1 MEKKSS
7 LLSLSFRIFM
17 VMVIL
22 TVSIFG
28 GACKGVEYTMKTRSF
43 GVNSRGEEVTLYT
56 LTGKDIEVDIMD
68 QGGTIVAIRTPDKD
82 GNTVDVC
89 LGYDDVT
96 GYEANGGYIG
106 ALIGRVGN
114 RIGGGK
120 FTLNGVDYQLN
131 LNDGANHLH
140 GGYSGFDKKLWDA
153 KVEGNKLILTTFSAD
168 GEENY
173 PGNMTI
179 KVVYY
184 IVGNE
189 LFIEYNAES
198 DADTLCNLTNH
209 CYFNLEGNNA
219 PDVYD
224 QLLYIDADNIT
235 PVDNGLIPHGEFM
248 SVEGTPFNFK
258 VAKPIG
264 QDINANNEQ
273 LKICGGYDH
282 NFCIN
287 TNGEFKVFAT
297 AYSEKTGVEMVCKT
311 DLPGVQFYSGNF
323 LNNVSG
329 KNGAI
334 YNKRAAFCLETQV
347 YPNAIN
353 CPEYPSYV
361 LKKGEKY
368 YTKTSYTFNVKG

>member
-1 MEKKSS
+1 MEIK
-7 LLSLSFRIFM
+7 
-17 VMVIL
+17 
-22 TVSIFG
+22 
-28 GACKGVEYTMKTRSF
+28 SF
-43 GVNSRGEEVTLYT
+43 GINSRGEKVTLYT
-56 LTGKDIEVDIMD
+56 LQGKDIEVDIMD
-68 QGGTIVAIRTPDKD
+68 QGGTIVAIRTPDKN
-82 GNTVDVC
+82 GNIVDIS

-131 LNDGANHLH
+131 LNDGGVNHLH
-140 GGYSGFDKKLWDA
+140 GGNVGFDKKIW
-153 KVEGNKLILTTFSAD
+153 KVQVDGEKLILTTSAAD

-173 PGNMTI
+173 PGNI
-179 KVVYY
+179 QVKVVYY

-189 LFIEYNAES
+189 LVLEYEAIS

-209 CYFNLEGNNA
+209 AYFNLEGNGAEN
-219 PDVYD
+219 VYE
-224 QLLYIDADNIT
+224 QLMQIDADTIT
-235 PVDNGLIPHGEFM
+235 PVDSGLIPHGEFM
-248 SVEGTPFNFK
+248 AVAGTPFDFK

-264 QDINANNEQ
+264 KDIYADNEQ

-287 TNGEFKVFAT
+287 TNGEFKTFAT
-297 AYSEKTGVEMVCKT
+297 VYSAKTGIEMVCKT
-311 DLPGVQFYSGNF
+311 NLPGVQFYSGNF
-323 LNNVSG
+323 LDNVKG

-334 YNKRAAFCLETQV
+334 YNKRAGFCLETQV

-353 CPEYPSYV
+353 CPEYPTYI

-368 YTKTSYTFNVKG
+368 STKTSYTFNVKG

>member
-1 MEKKSS
+1 METK
-7 LLSLSFRIFM
+7 F
-17 VMVIL
+17 
-22 TVSIFG
+22 FG
-28 GACKGVEYTMKTRSF
+28 T
-43 GVNSRGEEVTLYT
+43 NSRGEKITLYT
-56 LTGKDIEVDIMD
+56 LQGKDIEVDIMD
-68 QGGTIVAIRTPDKD
+68 QGGTIVAIRTPDKN
-82 GNTVDVC
+82 GNIVDVS

-96 GYEANGGYIG
+96 GYESNGGYIG

-114 RIGGGK
+114 RIGSGK

-131 LNDGANHLH
+131 LNDGGVNHLH
-140 GGYSGFDKKLWDA
+140 GGNVGFDKKVWKAEVD
-153 KVEGNKLILTTFSAD
+153 GDKLVLTTTAAD

-173 PGNMTI
+173 PGNMEI

-184 IVGNE
+184 IVENE
-189 LFIEYNAES
+189 LFIEYFATS

-209 CYFNLEGNNA
+209 AYFNLEGNGAEN
-219 PDVYD
+219 VYE
-224 QLLYIDADNIT
+224 QLMQIDADTIT
-235 PVDNGLIPHGEFM
+235 PVDSGLIPHGEFTA
-248 SVEGTPFNFK
+248 VAGTPFDFK

-264 QDINANNEQ
+264 KDIYADNEQ

-287 TNGEFKVFAT
+287 TNGKFSQFAT
-297 AYSEKTGVEMVCKT
+297 VYSPKTGIEMVCKT

-323 LNNVSG
+323 LDNVKG

-334 YNKRAAFCLETQV
+334 YNKRAGFCLETQV

-353 CPEYPSYV
+353 CPEYPTYI

-368 YTKTSYTFNVKG
+368 STKTIYTFNVKG